1 MKAKRTVSSQKILE
15 GMKTKVIASF
25 SFDHKKKRTQRETN
39 DCQSIVLE
47 QTQNKQQKSNLE
59 RRYQLI

>member
-25 SFDHKKKRTQRETN
+25 SFDHKKKKNTTRNKRLPIDRIGTYTK
-39 DCQSIVLE
+39 
-47 QTQNKQQKSNLE
+47 QTTEK
-59 RRYQLI
+59 